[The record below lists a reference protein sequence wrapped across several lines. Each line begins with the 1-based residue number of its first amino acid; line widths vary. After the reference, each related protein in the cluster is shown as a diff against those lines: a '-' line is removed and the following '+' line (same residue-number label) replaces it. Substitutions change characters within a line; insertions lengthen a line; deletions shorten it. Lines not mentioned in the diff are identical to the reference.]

1 MNIDCRK
8 RNVDIVVLEKM
19 RKLFDEAVIS
29 KFSSPAARDSYRKGV
44 HECISILEK
53 EYDLHYS

>member
-1 MNIDCRK
+1 MNTDCEK
-8 RNVDIVVLEKM
+8 RNADIVVLEKM

-29 KFSSPAARDSYRKGV
+29 KFSSPSAYGSYRKGIM
-44 HECISILEK
+44 ECISILEK